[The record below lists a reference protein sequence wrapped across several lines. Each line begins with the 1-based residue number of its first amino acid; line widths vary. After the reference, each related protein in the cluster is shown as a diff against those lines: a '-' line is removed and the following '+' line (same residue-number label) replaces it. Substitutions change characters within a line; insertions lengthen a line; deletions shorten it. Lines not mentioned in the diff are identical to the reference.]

1 VRRKISVSGTEFVN
15 NRGIL
20 MSTLFPKYSKTSDGS
35 KVIMEQRLLQQVNN
49 LILDND
55 VCTGC
60 GICAEVCPEEAIVV
74 GAVGGVRRGL
84 VDDAASIRV
93 DETKCSYCGVCV
105 IMCPFSALALKVDG
119 EERLP
124 ILEKEGFPTYD
135 KGTAIDQDKCVRCNI
150 CDDVC
155 PRDAIDRDVPLF
167 EGQDKEGLAK
177 GQGINLKVEFVV
189 DDEKCTKCG
198 ICGNLCEA
206 INVLHKP
213 FSPEKGAVEGEVIW
227 DEAYCDGC
235 NVCAEA
241 CPSEAIK
248 VTRTVVGQKKLGNV
262 NIIEEDCCTCRWCAI
277 NCPTEAITV
286 NKIFEGE
293 ITFHAEKCPGG
304 CSTCVDVCPANAI
317 YLPTPKPAKDMKGQ
331 IEANIAVNP
340 DFCILCGACVHACPG
355 EDIIYLRR
363 DSVKIKGKE
372 TDLFK
377 KIKEKLFT
385 PRTSKVK
392 EQSSL
397 AGSVEL
403 KAVSQ

>member
-1 VRRKISVSGTEFVN
+1 
-15 NRGIL
+15 
-20 MSTLFPKYSKTSDGS
+20 MSTLFPKYSKTIDGS

-60 GICAEVCPEEAIVV
+60 GICSEVCPEEAIVV

-105 IMCPFSALALKVDG
+105 IMCPFSALSLKVDG

-135 KGTAIDQDKCVRCNI
+135 KGTSIDQDKCVRCNI
-150 CDDVC
+150 CEDVC
-155 PRDAIDRDVPLF
+155 PRDAIDRDVPLY

-177 GQGINLKVEFVV
+177 GQAVELKIEFTV

-213 FSPEKGAVEGEVIW
+213 FSPEKGTVEGEVIW

-248 VTRTVVGQKKLGNV
+248 VTRTVVGKRKLGNV
-262 NIIEEDCCTCRWCAI
+262 NIIDEDCCTCRWCAI

-293 ITFHAEKCPGG
+293 ITFHPEKCPGG

-317 YLPTPKPAKDMKGQ
+317 YLPSPKPAKDMKGQ
-331 IEANIAVNP
+331 IEANIAVNK
-340 DFCILCGACVHACPG
+340 DFCILCGACVNACPG

-363 DSVKIKGKE
+363 DSIRIKGKE

-377 KIKEKLFT
+377 KIKEKLCT
-385 PRTSKVK
+385 ARTSMVK
-392 EQSSL
+392 EQSQN

-403 KAVSQ
+403 KAVGQ

>member
-1 VRRKISVSGTEFVN
+1 
-15 NRGIL
+15 

>member
-1 VRRKISVSGTEFVN
+1 
-15 NRGIL
+15 
-20 MSTLFPKYSKTSDGS
+20 MSTLFPKYSKINDGS
-35 KVIMEQRLLQQVNN
+35 RVIMEQRLLQQVNN

-60 GICAEVCPEEAIVV
+60 GICSEVCPEEAIAV
-74 GAVGGVRRGL
+74 GAVGGVQRGL
-84 VDDAASIRV
+84 VCDAASVHI

-105 IMCPFSALALKVDG
+105 IMCPFTALSLKIDG

-135 KGTAIDQDKCVRCNI
+135 KGTKIDDEKCVRCNI
-150 CDDVC
+150 CQDVC

-167 EGQDKEGLAK
+167 EGQDCEGLAK
-177 GQGINLKVEFVV
+177 GQGVNLKVDFVV

-206 INVLHKP
+206 INVVHKP
-213 FSPEKGAVEGEVIW
+213 FSPETGKVEGKVLW
-227 DEAYCDGC
+227 DSDYCDGC

-241 CPSEAIK
+241 CPSDAIK
-248 VTRTVVGQKKLGNV
+248 VTREVAGKRNLGKV
-262 NIIEEDCCTCRWCAI
+262 SIIDEECCTCRWCAV

-293 ITFHAEKCPGG
+293 ITFHPEKCPGG

-317 YLPTPKPAKDMKGQ
+317 YLPTPLPAKQMKGK
-331 IEANIAVNP
+331 IEANIAVNK
-340 DFCILCGACVHACPG
+340 DFCILCGACVNACPG

-377 KIKEKLFT
+377 KIKAKLCT
-385 PRTSKVK
+385 ARTSMVREK
-392 EQSSL
+392 SSG
-397 AGSVEL
+397 AGTVEL
-403 KAVSQ
+403 KAISQ

>member
-1 VRRKISVSGTEFVN
+1 
-15 NRGIL
+15 

-119 EERLP
+119 EEHLP

-331 IEANIAVNP
+331 VEANIAVNP

>member
-1 VRRKISVSGTEFVN
+1 
-15 NRGIL
+15 
-20 MSTLFPKYSKTSDGS
+20 MSTLFPKYSKTVDGS
-35 KVIMEQRLLQQVNN
+35 QVIMEQRLLQQVNN

-55 VCTGC
+55 ICTGC

-150 CDDVC
+150 CEDVC

-213 FSPEKGAVEGEVIW
+213 FSPEKGNVEGEVIW

-248 VTRTVVGQKKLGNV
+248 VTRTVVGQKKLGSV
-262 NIIEEDCCTCRWCAI
+262 NIIDEDCCTCRWCAV

-317 YLPTPKPAKDMKGQ
+317 YLPTPKPAKDMKGVV
-331 IEANIAVNP
+331 EANIAVNP

-377 KIKEKLFT
+377 KIKAKLFT
-385 PRTSKVK
+385 PRTSMVK

>member
-1 VRRKISVSGTEFVN
+1 
-15 NRGIL
+15 

-331 IEANIAVNP
+331 VEANIAVNP

>member
-1 VRRKISVSGTEFVN
+1 
-15 NRGIL
+15 
-20 MSTLFPKYSKTSDGS
+20 MSTLFPKYSKTVDGS
-35 KVIMEQRLLQQVNN
+35 QVIMEQRLLQQVNN

-55 VCTGC
+55 ICTGC

-150 CDDVC
+150 CEDVC

-213 FSPEKGAVEGEVIW
+213 FSPEKGNVEGEVIW

-331 IEANIAVNP
+331 VEANIAVNP

>member
-1 VRRKISVSGTEFVN
+1 
-15 NRGIL
+15 
-20 MSTLFPKYSKTSDGS
+20 MSTLFPKYSKSYDGS
-35 KVIMEQRLLQQVNN
+35 RVIMEQRLLQQVNN

-55 VCTGC
+55 ICTGC
-60 GICAEVCPEEAIVV
+60 GICREVCPEEAIAV
-74 GAVGGVRRGL
+74 GAVGGVQRGL
-84 VDDAASIRV
+84 VCDAASVHI

-105 IMCPFSALALKVDG
+105 IMCPFTSLSLKING

-135 KGTAIDQDKCVRCNI
+135 KGTSIDDEKCVRCNI
-150 CDDVC
+150 CQDVC

-167 EGQDKEGLAK
+167 EGQDCEGLAK
-177 GQGINLKVEFVV
+177 GQGVKLKIDIQV
-189 DDEKCTKCG
+189 DNDKCTKCG
-198 ICGNLCEA
+198 ICGNLCQALTVE
-206 INVLHKP
+206 HKP
-213 FSPEKGAVEGEVIW
+213 YTPEVGKVEGQVLW
-227 DEAYCDGC
+227 DNDYCDGC

-241 CPSEAIK
+241 CPNDAIK
-248 VTRTVVGQKKLGNV
+248 VTREMSGKVNLGKV
-262 NIIEEDCCTCRWCAI
+262 SIIDEDCCTCRWCAI

-293 ITFHAEKCPGG
+293 ITFHPEKCPGG

-317 YLPTPKPAKDMKGQ
+317 YMPTPLPAKEMHGK
-331 IEANIAVNP
+331 IEANIAVNK
-340 DFCILCGACVHACPG
+340 DFCILCGACVNACPG

-377 KIKEKLFT
+377 KIKAKLCT
-385 PRTSKVK
+385 ARTSMVREKA
-392 EQSSL
+392 SG

-403 KAVSQ
+403 KAVGQ

>member
-213 FSPEKGAVEGEVIW
+213 FSPEKGTVEGEVIW

-262 NIIEEDCCTCRWCAI
+262 NIVEEDCCTCRWCAI

-331 IEANIAVNP
+331 VEANIAVNK
-340 DFCILCGACVHACPG
+340 DFCILCGACVNACPG

-377 KIKEKLFT
+377 KIKEKLFS

>member
-1 VRRKISVSGTEFVN
+1 
-15 NRGIL
+15 

-213 FSPEKGAVEGEVIW
+213 FSPEKGTVEGEVIW

-331 IEANIAVNP
+331 VEANIAVNP

>member
-1 VRRKISVSGTEFVN
+1 
-15 NRGIL
+15 

-331 IEANIAVNP
+331 VEANIAVNP

-377 KIKEKLFT
+377 KIKAKLFT

>member
-1 VRRKISVSGTEFVN
+1 
-15 NRGIL
+15 
-20 MSTLFPKYSKTSDGS
+20 MSTLFPKYSKTQDGS
-35 KVIMEQRLLQQVNN
+35 KVIMEQRLLQQVSN

-84 VDDAASIRV
+84 VADAASIRV

-105 IMCPFSALALKVDG
+105 IMCPFSALGLKIDN

-135 KGTAIDQDKCVRCNI
+135 KGTAIDQEKCVRCNI
-150 CDDVC
+150 CEDVC
-155 PRDAIDRDVPLF
+155 PRDAIERDVPLF

-177 GQGINLKVEFVV
+177 GQAVELKLEFKV

-206 INVLHKP
+206 ISVLHKP
-213 FSPEKGAVEGEVIW
+213 FSPETGKVLGEVLW

-235 NVCAEA
+235 NVCADA
-241 CPSEAIK
+241 CPEEAIT
-248 VTRTVVGQKKLGNV
+248 VTKTVVGQKKLGSV
-262 NIIEEDCCTCRWCAI
+262 NIIDEDCCTCRWCAI

-293 ITFHAEKCPGG
+293 ITFHSEKCPGG

-317 YLPTPKPAKDMKGQ
+317 YLPTPKSAKEMKGE
-331 IEANIAVNP
+331 IEANIAVNK
-340 DFCILCGACVHACPG
+340 DFCILCGACVQSCPG

-363 DSVKIKGKE
+363 DSIKVKGKE
-372 TDLFK
+372 TDLFR
-377 KIKEKLFT
+377 KIKEKLFS
-385 PRTSKVK
+385 PRTSRVK
-392 EQSSL
+392 EQSGM

-403 KAVSQ
+403 KAVGQ